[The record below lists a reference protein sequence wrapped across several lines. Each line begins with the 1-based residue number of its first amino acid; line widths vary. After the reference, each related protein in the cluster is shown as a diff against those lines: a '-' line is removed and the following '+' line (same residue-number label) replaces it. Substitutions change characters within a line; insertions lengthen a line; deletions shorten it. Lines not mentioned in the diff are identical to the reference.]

1 MENNNEQKLKSIAL
15 KTLNEQ
21 IQSQTQ
27 ECNKKIKY
35 AAYSLFITA
44 WGFLFTVDKALD
56 KFLLSLIILLF
67 VIFMACDI
75 LRNYGFVVKAR
86 KLHKDRANDE
96 IGNSEVLDKF
106 NENSDQTYRVMDVQL
121 ILLTAMLV
129 VLSIF
134 IIGILL

>member
-1 MENNNEQKLKSIAL
+1 MENVKEQKLKPIAL

-21 IQSQTQ
+21 ILSQSQ

-35 AAYSLFITA
+35 VAYSFFITA

-56 KFLLSLIILLF
+56 KFLLALIILLF

-96 IGNSEVLDKF
+96 IGDLEVLNKF
-106 NENSDQTYRVMDVQL
+106 NENSDWTYRVMDVQL
-121 ILLTAMLV
+121 VLLAIMLV
-129 VLSIF
+129 VLSVF
-134 IIGILL
+134 IIGLLL